1 MKTAITEL
9 LNIDY
14 PIVQGAMAWVADS
27 DLASAVSNAGG
38 LGIVGTGHDPVEVVR
53 EKVATMR
60 EKTNKPFAVN
70 AMFLNPNIEE
80 VVEYLI
86 EESGVKIVTTGAGNP
101 SKYMNRFKAAGIK
114 VIPVVASVAVA
125 KRMERIGADAIVVEG
140 MEAGGHIGRLTSL
153 ALLPQVADAVSIP
166 VIGAG
171 GFGDGRSLSA
181 ALMLGAEGIQV
192 GTRFVVAEE
201 SNAHD
206 NFKKQILKAKDI
218 STTVTGEITGHPVRV
233 LRNQLTTKYLS
244 VQKSITSD
252 EEPDFSEL
260 ERLGSGALRRAVV
273 EGDTKDG
280 SMMAGQIAG
289 LVNAKGTV
297 EEIILD
303 YVNEAKRVY
312 ENRGRFFEK

>member
-86 EESGVKIVTTGAGNP
+86 EESGVKIVTTGAGNQ

-312 ENRGRFFEK
+312 ENRGRFFEE

>member
-9 LNIDY
+9 LNIKY

-38 LGIVGTGHDPVEVVR
+38 LGIVGTGHDPVEVVK
-53 EKVATMR
+53 EKIATMK
-60 EKTNKPFAVN
+60 EKTDKPFAVN

-101 SKYMNRFKAAGIK
+101 SKYMERFKAAGIK

-181 ALMLGAEGIQV
+181 AFMLGADGIQV
-192 GTRFVVAEE
+192 GTRFVVAKE

-233 LRNQLTTKYLS
+233 LRNQLTKEYLS
-244 VQKSITSD
+244 VQKAITSD
-252 EEPDFSEL
+252 EKPDFSEL

-273 EGDTKDG
+273 EGDTKAG

-289 LVNAKGTV
+289 LVNAEGTV

-312 ENRGRFFEK
+312 EDHGRFFEE